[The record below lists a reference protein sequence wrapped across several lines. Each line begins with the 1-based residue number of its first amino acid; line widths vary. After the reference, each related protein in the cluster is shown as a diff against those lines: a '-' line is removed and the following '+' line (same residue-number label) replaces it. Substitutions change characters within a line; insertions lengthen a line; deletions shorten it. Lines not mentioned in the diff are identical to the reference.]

1 MELPRRVFPKR
12 QRESALDIAAR
23 EPDVGQ
29 EPVVEPGEPPC
40 RPPVAPG
47 APGGARPGQDLCCPE
62 ALLPQPLK
70 GKVSH
75 GRILNSGPK
84 LTAGAGLATRF
95 LAQLA
100 EFVERLIVSFLP
112 IAFRD
117 ISPSAEDQ

>member
-47 APGGARPGQDLCCPE
+47 APGGARPGQDLSRPE

-75 GRILNSGPK
+75 GRILYFCPSWP
-84 LTAGAGLATRF
+84 LTRASATRF

-100 EFVERLIVSFLP
+100 EFVERLIVSFRP

-117 ISPSAEDQ
+117 ISPRAEDQ